1 MLDRGEKFEL
11 LVDRTDKLNRQS
23 VKFERSTVELR
34 KTMWRRNV
42 KLWMLLVFVG
52 LVRFA
57 DLSLLY
63 RVPLELTFSWDMH
76 AQFVI
81 YLVVSM
87 ACGFDMSGC
96 GGKND

>member
-1 MLDRGEKFEL
+1 MLTVVVKYTVCSLAECTNSSEKVLDRGEKFEL

-52 LVRFA
+52 LVCSIR
-57 DLSLLY
+57 
-63 RVPLELTFSWDMH
+63 
-76 AQFVI
+76 FVI
-81 YLVVSM
+81 LCDIRADIQGLCSLS
-87 ACGFDMSGC
+87 FI
-96 GGKND
+96 

>member
-52 LVRFA
+52 LVR
-57 DLSLLY
+57 SLTCLY
-63 RVPLELTFSWDMH
+63 CSVCHWS
-76 AQFVI
+76 
-81 YLVVSM
+81 
-87 ACGFDMSGC
+87 
-96 GGKND
+96 